1 MKKLLV
7 ISSSLNPQSRSRILA
22 KDACQRLQAL
32 TAETSQASV
41 EWVDLSEL
49 DLPPCDGATCYANE
63 NAQMMATRI
72 SEAHGV
78 LMAVPI
84 YNFQSGSSAKNL
96 IELTGKAW
104 ENTVAGFI
112 CAAGGQGSYM
122 SIMTMANSLML
133 DFRTFVI
140 PRFVYATGDQVNVDG
155 QIDEEIEQRIQEQA
169 EQLLHVTT
177 RIFE

>member
-1 MKKLLV
+1 
-7 ISSSLNPQSRSRILA
+7 
-22 KDACQRLQAL
+22 
-32 TAETSQASV
+32 
-41 EWVDLSEL
+41 
-49 DLPPCDGATCYANE
+49 
-63 NAQMMATRI
+63 MATRI

-155 QIDEEIEQRIQEQA
+155 QIDEEIEHRIQEQA

-177 RIFE
+177 RIVE